1 MTGKSQS
8 EAVAILRKVPTG
20 SKVKIVVSRQEDV
33 PVNSGLPRVMVSSS
47 QIRVIPVLIVQ
58 FFFAFK
64 LELVYRPLSVSL
76 KPFPSPNQGI
86 EEADEKEEPMIH
98 SNGHQETPP
107 NIPPL
112 PQSHL
117 LQNRSHENLIGSVA
131 KIVSQFQEAAS
142 INHNVIFFP
151 YFISVCGL
159 CVYPC
164 SLSHDCSFP
173 D

>member
-8 EAVAILRKVPTG
+8 EAVAIIRNVPTG
-20 SKVKIVVSRQEDV
+20 SKVKLVVSRQEDV

-47 QIRVIPVLIVQ
+47 RIPSYTSVKVQ
-58 FFFAFK
+58 FFCVQTGTRVPSAFCEFK
-64 LELVYRPLSVSL
+64 TFSL
-76 KPFPSPNQGI
+76 PNQGI
-86 EEADEKEEPMIH
+86 EEADEKEELMIH

-131 KIVSQFQEAAS
+131 KIVSQFQEAAN
-142 INHNVIFFP
+142 INHNVILFP

-159 CVYPC
+159 CFYPC